1 MKIRINKK
9 KLKDEM
15 VMLALAIL
23 GIVIFICNMTKKVPE
38 FGNNPIEEMVSWI
51 IAYGFFIGP
60 AVTLMSLLCFWD
72 IRNTK
77 YPRKR
82 AR

>member
-1 MKIRINKK
+1 MIRINKK
-9 KLKDEM
+9 KLRDEM
-15 VMLALAIL
+15 GMFLLAVL
-23 GIVIFICNMTKKVPE
+23 GIVIFICNMTKTVPE
-38 FGNNPIEEMVSWI
+38 FGNPIAEMVSWI

-82 AR
+82 TR